1 MPDEQR
7 QPQRPRGGGD
17 GDGGP
22 PKPPVRMS
30 RGLFSWIVIVGLGL
44 MFFVM
49 LSQSMNKV
57 HKLSISEFWTHIEN
71 GDIAKVVVKENA
83 ITGEFRPDRIPA
95 NVTPE
100 TKLFECEYLGVV
112 QKIEEIRKE
121 VEAKSARSAKPV
133 DFGSQ
138 ASNNLFVNI
147 LLSIIP
153 WLLLFAIIWFLL
165 FRQLRQTGG
174 GAGMLGN
181 FGRSRHRILTK
192 EHTSVTF
199 ADVAG
204 VEEAKEEVLEIV
216 EFLKNPKR
224 FQRLG
229 GRIPRGVLLVGEPGC
244 GKTLL
249 AKAIAGEAEVPF
261 FSISGSDFVE
271 MFVGVGASRVR
282 DLFRQAKENSPC
294 IVFLDEIDAV
304 GRRRGMGY
312 NGGGHDEREQTLNAI
327 LVEMDGFDSNDQVIV
342 VAATNRADVLDPAL
356 IRPGRFD
363 RQVYVPLPDVKGRID
378 ILRVHAQK
386 VKVQPPLEPKLS
398 RIARGTPMF
407 SGADLAA
414 IINEAALLATL
425 AGKDA
430 VELEDL
436 EEARDKVRW
445 GRAKRSRVVDDKDRL
460 LTAYHEAG
468 HAVVQTVLK
477 DADPVHKVSIIP
489 RGPYGGATFA
499 LPEKDRSYYSRKWIE
514 AQMRVAC
521 AGRLAEEILGQD
533 VNSGAGGDIRQV
545 TQLAR
550 EMVTE
555 WGMSDRLGFVYYG
568 DDPVGRQMR
577 PDFGLTKEFSDQ
589 TARMIDEEV
598 KRIVDAAYADTR
610 RLIEA
615 HRPQLEAVAQALLK
629 YETLSGEEVRAVMAG
644 ESLNKPTV
652 ADLIAAEQGR
662 RAETPV
668 ARPVQRPPDTEAGP
682 LPSPA

>member
-1 MPDEQR
+1 
-7 QPQRPRGGGD
+7 
-17 GDGGP
+17 
-22 PKPPVRMS
+22 
-30 RGLFSWIVIVGLGL
+30 
-44 MFFVM
+44 
-49 LSQSMNKV
+49 
-57 HKLSISEFWTHIEN
+57 
-71 GDIAKVVVKENA
+71 
-83 ITGEFRPDRIPA
+83 
-95 NVTPE
+95 
-100 TKLFECEYLGVV
+100 
-112 QKIEEIRKE
+112 
-121 VEAKSARSAKPV
+121 
-133 DFGSQ
+133 
-138 ASNNLFVNI
+138 
-147 LLSIIP
+147 
-153 WLLLFAIIWFLL
+153 
-165 FRQLRQTGG
+165 
-174 GAGMLGN
+174 
-181 FGRSRHRILTK
+181 
-192 EHTSVTF
+192 
-199 ADVAG
+199 
-204 VEEAKEEVLEIV
+204 
-216 EFLKNPKR
+216 
-224 FQRLG
+224 
-229 GRIPRGVLLVGEPGC
+229 
-244 GKTLL
+244 
-249 AKAIAGEAEVPF
+249 
-261 FSISGSDFVE
+261 
-271 MFVGVGASRVR
+271 
-282 DLFRQAKENSPC
+282 
-294 IVFLDEIDAV
+294 
-304 GRRRGMGY
+304 
-312 NGGGHDEREQTLNAI
+312 
-327 LVEMDGFDSNDQVIV
+327 
-342 VAATNRADVLDPAL
+342 
-356 IRPGRFD
+356 
-363 RQVYVPLPDVKGRID
+363 
-378 ILRVHAQK
+378 